1 MYLRSS
7 QEPRRKNNFRLR
19 IWLLLALAYASTGL
33 LYMQKDRPIAFIDPV
48 PTPVI
53 TPTPSTIAL
62 AEELLARGDLYWQQ
76 GNQTAA
82 RESYQEAVAAD
93 PELAIAYARWGMLLT
108 LQLKTEEALIRT
120 TRAVELA
127 PDDPEVLVLHGMAL
141 EWSSRIP
148 DAIRYFQEALAIDP
162 DYATAHA
169 MLAEAYI
176 DSGRFDEALA
186 EAQRATEL
194 DPNNMWGWRN
204 LGYVYESLGRYSEA
218 IEAYQKALDIQPLS
232 YIYMRLGRNEFAKV
246 GANYQQAL
254 DYFRLATE
262 VDPRNPQAYAEL
274 GRAYWLLQ
282 DYNTAIEILQKG
294 VEQDPSYGINYAY
307 LGYVY
312 YNQRNFEQA
321 IVELQQSV
329 SFGYTSET
337 VYYHLGLS
345 LAYLEECDEAVGWL
359 QRALELNPNSEP
371 AQSGM
376 RLCVPDGGTTTGG

>member
-19 IWLLLALAYASTGL
+19 IWLLLALAYAATGL
-33 LYMQKDRPIAFIDPV
+33 VYLRQERPIAFIDPV
-48 PTPVI
+48 PTPVV

-141 EWSSRIP
+141 EWSGRIP
-148 DAIRYFQEALAIDP
+148 DSIRYFQEALAINP

-169 MLAEAYI
+169 MISEAYV
-176 DSGRFDEALA
+176 DSQRFEEALA
-186 EAQRATEL
+186 SAQLATEL
-194 DPNNMWGWRN
+194 EPNNMWGWRN
-204 LGYVYESLGRYSEA
+204 LGWVYESLGRYSDA
-218 IEAYQKALDIQPLS
+218 LVAYQRALDIQPLS
-232 YIYMRLGRNEFAKV
+232 YLYMRMGRNEFAKAD
-246 GANYQQAL
+246 ANYQQAL
-254 DYFRLATE
+254 DYFRRATE

-274 GRAYWLLQ
+274 GRAYWLLE
-282 DYNTAIEILQKG
+282 DYPTAIETLQQG
-294 VEQDPSYGINYAY
+294 IEQDPSYGINYAY
-307 LGYVY
+307 LGYVHY
-312 YNQRNFEQA
+312 TQRNFEQA
-321 IVELQQSV
+321 IVELQQSI
-329 SFGYTSET
+329 SFGYTSEA

-345 LAYLEECDEAVGWL
+345 LAYLEECDSAVGWL
-359 QRALELNPNSEP
+359 ERALEINPESQP

-376 RLCVPDGGTTTGG
+376 RLCVPGWGTTTGG